1 MCSFYFLILH
11 HYMDMTR
18 LLSFNMVFYAIV
30 DILSMKNSLR
40 DRLNWRKERIYR
52 VLTIFFICVRIFV
65 VMKRSLEKD
74 CDFFSFIHL
83 YSYLKQLIFS
93 RRAGFDLWRALFKRS
108 DVYDQNPCPQCTR
121 V

>member
-1 MCSFYFLILH
+1 
-11 HYMDMTR
+11 
-18 LLSFNMVFYAIV
+18 MVFYAIV

-74 CDFFSFIHL
+74 CDFFSFKTL
-83 YSYLKQLIFS
+83 VFLSETAYIFKT
-93 RRAGFDLWRALFKRS
+93 RR
-108 DVYDQNPCPQCTR
+108 V
-121 V
+121 